1 MLTVTAKDSSTAM
14 DEIVSKL
21 GSDAMIISTRRV
33 ETGIE
38 ITATSD
44 ILDLKSR
51 LNKRE
56 MDPVSFKSNRTLIN
70 KGEAGN
76 IESVKE
82 TSLNT
87 NDENFKTAFLNDIKM
102 LLDKYQS
109 QLTPTFNEMT
119 FLSDVLV
126 KQDGHTRFNNRFS
139 NNQYNR
145 EKFIEI
151 FSREI
156 VDIDHSELLNS
167 SIIYIVGPSGSGKS
181 TFAAKLVYTLK
192 EKFSDTEFF
201 LLEANRNNFVEQSIL
216 SFCAKI
222 TGLCYRD
229 KLEEI
234 TNDHRNKVVEL
245 DQDTYLTLK
254 ETNDHRIKVVE
265 LDLDT
270 YLTLKETKKLNADA
284 KTFLTIPAG
293 SSCSLIASILK
304 KLKTVK
310 PRVVF
315 TKLDESDV
323 NFDEV
328 VEIFNFDCKLSFL
341 SANAKLSEGLCFAT
355 NEIMSWFLNDR
366 LAEGTNKWQPQ

>member
-234 TNDHRNKVVEL
+234 TNDHR
-245 DQDTYLTLK
+245 
-254 ETNDHRIKVVE
+254 IKVVE